1 MIVTSHFTRQ
11 IGRKLRR
18 VNQQSQKRQ
27 QPHSHKHLPPRSQSK
42 SQSQPYCA
50 EQRNT
55 VGDDRS
61 LYAEHLVLLMDHL
74 ADAVLAFDLDGRIV
88 SLNRSAATM
97 FSIDEHRVKAIT
109 SYFHGFDIQHCLQ
122 NASVSLR
129 RGESPDFP
137 EHGLRSWARRSDN
150 SLFPVELSLSYCY
163 QQQVPLIIAIVKDVS
178 ERQKVEENLQAQQ
191 AIHSAVID
199 HSTNAIV
206 LIDEHSVVQDFNIAA
221 CQTFGYLKDEALG
234 RDLGELIIPEEAR
247 AFHKAG
253 MQRYLEN
260 GGGDFINKRVEVVA
274 QRKSRERFSVELTI
288 FPLHAG
294 GKTIFAAALQDIS
307 ERKENEQ
314 RLLHAK
320 EQAERANLYK
330 SQFVASISHEIRTPM
345 NAVLGLLGLLQESEL
360 DESQRHFVDTALN
373 SGQALLSII
382 NDVLDFSKIEA
393 GKLSL
398 EPAEFYPAQMLYGV
412 VDLLSARATES
423 SVALACF
430 IDPEIPSRLVG
441 DQSRIRQILMNLIGN
456 ALKFTESGYVL
467 VRVDLIGCED
477 ASVTLN
483 FSIEDSGIG
492 ISEENQRRLFDDFV
506 QADGADTRRFGGTG
520 LGLSIS
526 RKLVEMM
533 SGKIDLKS
541 ELGQGSCFSFAI
553 SLNCAEENRSVLSS
567 RLEQVHIGL
576 TVGNGKDSLLL
587 KEQLLSM
594 KSYISVVDRIE
605 SIFSLDPEEP
615 IQILVVDFRYL
626 PYEADRFI
634 DEFKCYFPSTPIL
647 LLIEGNN
654 QALFEHYCDLGFD
667 ACLSLLSRPEL
678 LANTIQ
684 KLIGNEDDVIDQ
696 ADHAVTT
703 RLSPEIP
710 FRILLAE
717 DSQANQLVALNVLRT
732 AGYSVDA
739 VANGLEALRAVQSLP
754 YDLVLMDL
762 QMPEMDGLEATRQI
776 RALPGK
782 LGEIPILAMTA
793 NVIADVKAECR
804 QVGMQGFI
812 SKPINKQEM
821 FSQLTSWYRK
831 KCEARGVAMPA
842 VSASAES
849 DGRER
854 HLQARA
860 PIPDLSV
867 EKNGAVKGEE
877 ANKSSGE
884 ELIEMDVLNSLIS
897 DTSSAAVRR
906 MSSVFIDET
915 EQRRKFFGALAR
927 EGNWTGVSRE
937 AHTIKSSAASYGAMA
952 LAQEAKA
959 IELSTKGGEALSM
972 EKVEHFDRLIE
983 TSLEQLK
990 QHLEQVC

>member
-27 QPHSHKHLPPRSQSK
+27 QRHYSQGHPSQQPK
-42 SQSQPYCA
+42 SGRP
-50 EQRNT
+50 
-55 VGDDRS
+55 DPD

-74 ADAVLAFDLDGRIV
+74 PEAVLAFDLEGRVV
-88 SLNRSAATM
+88 SLNRSAAAM
-97 FSIDEHRVKAIT
+97 FSVNEQRLKTIT
-109 SYFHGFDIQHCLQ
+109 SYFHGFDIQHWLQ
-122 NASVSLR
+122 NVAYSLR
-129 RGESPDFP
+129 RGESPEFP
-137 EHGLRSWARRSDN
+137 EQGLRTWARRSDN
-150 SLFPVELSLSYCY
+150 SLFPVDISLSHCY

-178 ERQKVEENLQAQQ
+178 ERQKVEESLQAQQ
-191 AIHSAVID
+191 AIHTAVID
-199 HSTNAIV
+199 HSTNAII
-206 LIDEHSVVQDFNIAA
+206 LIDENSVVQDFNIAA
-221 CQTFGYLKDEALG
+221 CQTFGYLKDEAMG

-253 MQRYLEN
+253 MKRYLDN

-307 ERKENEQ
+307 ERKDNEQ

-360 DESQRHFVDTALN
+360 DESQRHFVDTALH

-393 GKLSL
+393 GKLSI

-412 VDLLSARATES
+412 IDLLSARAAES
-423 SVALACF
+423 GVALACF
-430 IDPEIPSRLVG
+430 IDPEIPSRLIG

-467 VRVDLIGCED
+467 VRIDLIDCDD
-477 ASVTLN
+477 AKVRLN

-492 ISEENQRRLFDDFV
+492 ISTENQRRLFDDFV
-506 QADGADTRRFGGTG
+506 QVDGADTRRFGGTG

-533 SGKIDLKS
+533 SGKIALES
-541 ELGQGSCFSFAI
+541 EVGRGSCFSFGLTLDSAGE
-553 SLNCAEENRSVLSS
+553 ARSVLSA
-567 RLEQVHIGL
+567 RLEHVHLGL
-576 TVGNGKDSLLL
+576 TVGRDKDSLLL

-594 KSYISVVDRIE
+594 KSYISVVDSIE
-605 SIFSLDPEEP
+605 SIFSLGPDDPM
-615 IQILVVDFRYL
+615 QILVVDFRYL
-626 PYEADRFI
+626 PYEADRYI
-634 DEFKCYFPSTPIL
+634 DEFKCNFPSTPIL

-654 QALFEHYCDLGFD
+654 QALFEHYCELGFD

-684 KLIGNEDDVIDQ
+684 KLIGNEDEVQDH
-696 ADHAVTT
+696 ADHAVMTQ
-703 RLSPEIP
+703 LSPEIP

-717 DSQANQLVALNVLRT
+717 DSQANQLVALNVLRS

-754 YDLVLMDL
+754 YDLILMDL

-776 RALPGK
+776 RTLPGK

-793 NVIADVKAECR
+793 NVVADVKADCH
-804 QVGMQGFI
+804 QAGMQGFI

-821 FSQLTSWYRK
+821 FLQLTNWYRK
-831 KCEARGVAMPA
+831 KCEARGVTAPA
-842 VSASAES
+842 ITASS
-849 DGRER
+849 DVDGREL
-854 HLQARA
+854 HLQSKATV
-860 PIPDLSV
+860 PNLSV
-867 EKNGAVKGEE
+867 EKNGVCRVVYNEDVTVSEGE
-877 ANKSSGE
+877 A
-884 ELIEMDVLNSLIS
+884 LIAIDILQSLLS

-906 MSSVFIDET
+906 MSAVFIEET
-915 EQRRKFFGALAR
+915 EQRRKHLGTLAAA
-927 EGNWTGVSRE
+927 GDWSGVARE
-937 AHTIKSSAASYGAMA
+937 AHTIKSSAASYGALA
-952 LAQEAKA
+952 LSREAKT
-959 IELSTKGGEALSM
+959 IELSAKDGQMVSM
-972 EKVEHFDRLIE
+972 DKVSAFDQLIK
-983 TSLEQLK
+983 TSLDQLK
-990 QHLEQVC
+990 RCLDQVC

>member
-27 QPHSHKHLPPRSQSK
+27 QRHYSQGHPSQQPK
-42 SQSQPYCA
+42 SGRP
-50 EQRNT
+50 
-55 VGDDRS
+55 DPD

-74 ADAVLAFDLDGRIV
+74 PEAVLAFDLEGRVV
-88 SLNRSAATM
+88 SLNRSAAAM
-97 FSIDEHRVKAIT
+97 FSVNEQRLKTIT
-109 SYFHGFDIQHCLQ
+109 SYFNGFDIQHWLQ
-122 NASVSLR
+122 NVAYSLR
-129 RGESPDFP
+129 RGESPEFP
-137 EHGLRSWARRSDN
+137 EQGLRTWARRSDN
-150 SLFPVELSLSYCY
+150 SLFPVDISLSHCY

-178 ERQKVEENLQAQQ
+178 ERQKVEESLQAQQ
-191 AIHSAVID
+191 AIHTAVID
-199 HSTNAIV
+199 HSTNAII
-206 LIDEHSVVQDFNIAA
+206 LIDENSVVQDFNIAA
-221 CQTFGYLKDEALG
+221 CQTFGYLKDEAMG

-253 MQRYLEN
+253 MKRYLDN

-307 ERKENEQ
+307 ERKDNEQ

-360 DESQRHFVDTALN
+360 DESQRHFVDTALH

-393 GKLSL
+393 GKLSI

-412 VDLLSARATES
+412 IDLLSARAAES
-423 SVALACF
+423 GVALACF
-430 IDPEIPSRLVG
+430 IDPEIPSRLMG

-467 VRVDLIGCED
+467 VRIDLIDCDD
-477 ASVTLN
+477 AKVRLN

-492 ISEENQRRLFDDFV
+492 ISTENQRRLFDDFV
-506 QADGADTRRFGGTG
+506 QVDGADTRRFGGTG

-533 SGKIDLKS
+533 SGKIALES
-541 ELGQGSCFSFAI
+541 EVGRGSCFSFGLTLDSAGE
-553 SLNCAEENRSVLSS
+553 ARSVLSA
-567 RLEQVHIGL
+567 RLEHVHLGL
-576 TVGNGKDSLLL
+576 TVGRDKDSLLL

-594 KSYISVVDRIE
+594 KSYISVVDSIE
-605 SIFSLDPEEP
+605 SIFSLGPDDPM
-615 IQILVVDFRYL
+615 QILVVDFRYL
-626 PYEADRFI
+626 PYEADRYI
-634 DEFKCYFPSTPIL
+634 DEFKCNFPSTPIL

-654 QALFEHYCDLGFD
+654 QALFEHYCELGFD

-684 KLIGNEDDVIDQ
+684 KLIGNEDEVQDH
-696 ADHAVTT
+696 ADHAVMTQ
-703 RLSPEIP
+703 LSPEIP

-717 DSQANQLVALNVLRT
+717 DSQANQLVALNVLRS

-754 YDLVLMDL
+754 YDLILMDL

-776 RALPGK
+776 RTLPGK

-793 NVIADVKAECR
+793 NVVADVKADCH
-804 QVGMQGFI
+804 QAGMQGFI

-821 FSQLTSWYRK
+821 FLQLTNWYRK
-831 KCEARGVAMPA
+831 KCEARGVTAPA
-842 VSASAES
+842 ITASS
-849 DGRER
+849 DVDGREL
-854 HLQARA
+854 HLQSKATV
-860 PIPDLSV
+860 PNLSV
-867 EKNGAVKGEE
+867 EKNGVCRVVYNEDVTVSDGE
-877 ANKSSGE
+877 A
-884 ELIEMDVLNSLIS
+884 LIEIDILQSLLS

-906 MSSVFIDET
+906 MSAVFIEET
-915 EQRRKFFGALAR
+915 EQRRKHLGTLAAA
-927 EGNWTGVSRE
+927 GDWSGVSRE
-937 AHTIKSSAASYGAMA
+937 AHTIKSSAASYGALA
-952 LAQEAKA
+952 LSREAKT
-959 IELSTKGGEALSM
+959 IELSAKDGQMVSM
-972 EKVEHFDRLIE
+972 DKVSAFDQLIK
-983 TSLEQLK
+983 TSLDQLK
-990 QHLEQVC
+990 RCLDQVC